1 MEETFYQVTYKT
13 KEGLEVTH
21 KRDTVERAYFLYKNL
36 IDDFINNG
44 DIYFSIKLEEISHN
58 NSPALLRAKGDYKLI
73 EVPCEDNKIES
84 ETEKIENNKENV
96 SWFERVW
103 GISKSEYNECISNWN
118 RLTGDDVDFLE

>member
-21 KRDTVERAYFLYKNL
+21 KRDTVERAYFLYKSL

-58 NSPALLRAKGDYKLI
+58 NSPVLLRAKGDYKPI
-73 EVPCEDNKIES
+73 EVPCEEENKIES
-84 ETEKIENNKENV
+84 EEEIKNNKENV

-118 RLTGDDVDFLE
+118 RLTGDDIEFLE